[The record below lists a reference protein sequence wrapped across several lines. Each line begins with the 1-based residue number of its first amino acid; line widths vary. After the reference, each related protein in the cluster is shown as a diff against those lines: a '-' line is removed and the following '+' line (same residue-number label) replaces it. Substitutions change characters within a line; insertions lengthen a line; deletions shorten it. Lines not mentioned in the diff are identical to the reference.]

1 MDIFS
6 AHDIP
11 KDEPERVY
19 HAFVLGLLSSLQKD
33 YEIKS
38 NKESGLGRYDVCL
51 FPKNA
56 KGLGI
61 ILEFKKAK
69 EGSDLKEL
77 ADLALTQIETLHYV
91 TELKSR
97 GIQKILALG
106 MAFRGKLVNI
116 QNKFIE

>member
-1 MDIFS
+1 MKGRICQE
-6 AHDIP
+6 
-11 KDEPERVY
+11 EPERVY
-19 HAFVLGLLSSLQKD
+19 HAFVLGLLASLEEEN

-38 NKESGLGRYDVCL
+38 NRESGLGRYDVCL
-51 FPKNA
+51 LPKNA

-61 ILEFKKAK
+61 VLEFKKAK
-69 EGSDLKEL
+69 KGSDLKEV
-77 ADLALTQIETLHYV
+77 ADLAITQIETLHYV

-106 MAFRGKLVNI
+106 MAFQGKLVNI